1 LRSQLAVFYEQ
12 EVKMIRRKLLG
23 ILMGAIIFGLCFTT
37 QVMATEQDMSAALVA
52 EELKTLS
59 NAVDNLSRQ
68 IAKQSGNAEE
78 ETTLRKLDIAIAY
91 LNFRS
96 RRIEMFERD
105 LQSSRASRN
114 RIEDVLEQFQRE
126 ENSLSQ
132 SFDSNQQDTMQK
144 AREELR
150 FRQQAIKDRGSR
162 LDEEIILLENRIMDM
177 RSQLDS
183 VESFVQKNLQFYR

>member
-1 LRSQLAVFYEQ
+1 
-12 EVKMIRRKLLG
+12 MIHRKLLG
-23 ILMGAIIFGLCFTT
+23 ILMGAIIFGLCFTS
-37 QVMATEQDMSAALVA
+37 QAMATEQDMSAVLVA

-132 SFDSNQQDTMQK
+132 SFDSNQQDAMQK

-150 FRQQAIKDRGSR
+150 FRQQAIKDRGGR

>member
-1 LRSQLAVFYEQ
+1 
-12 EVKMIRRKLLG
+12 MIRRKLLG

-132 SFDSNQQDTMQK
+132 SFDSNQQDAMQK
-144 AREELR
+144 APEELR

>member
-1 LRSQLAVFYEQ
+1 
-12 EVKMIRRKLLG
+12 MIRRKLLG
-23 ILMGAIIFGLCFTT
+23 ILMGAIIFGLCFTS

-132 SFDSNQQDTMQK
+132 SFDSNQQESMQK

>member
-1 LRSQLAVFYEQ
+1 
-12 EVKMIRRKLLG
+12 MIRRKLLG
-23 ILMGAIIFGLCFTT
+23 ILMGAIIFGLCFTS

-132 SFDSNQQDTMQK
+132 SFDSNQQDAMQK

>member
-1 LRSQLAVFYEQ
+1 
-12 EVKMIRRKLLG
+12 
-23 ILMGAIIFGLCFTT
+23 MGAIIICHCFTS
-37 QVMATEQDMSAALVA
+37 QSMATEQDISAALVA
-52 EELKTLS
+52 DELKTLS

-105 LQSSRASRN
+105 LQSSRASR
-114 RIEDVLEQFQRE
+114 
-126 ENSLSQ
+126 LSQ
-132 SFDSNQQDTMQK
+132 SFDSNQQESMQK

-177 RSQLDS
+177 RSQIDS

>member
-1 LRSQLAVFYEQ
+1 
-12 EVKMIRRKLLG
+12 
-23 ILMGAIIFGLCFTT
+23 MGAIIFGLCFTS
-37 QVMATEQDMSAALVA
+37 QAMATEQDMSAALVA

-132 SFDSNQQDTMQK
+132 SFDSNQQDAMQK

-150 FRQQAIKDRGSR
+150 FRQQAIKDRGGR

>member
-1 LRSQLAVFYEQ
+1 MIHRTLLR
-12 EVKMIRRKLLG
+12 
-23 ILMGAIIFGLCFTT
+23 ILMGAIIIGLCFTN
-37 QVMATEQDMSAALVA
+37 QAMATEQDISAALVA
-52 EELKTLS
+52 DELKSLS

-132 SFDSNQQDTMQK
+132 SFDSNQQDAMQK

-150 FRQQAIKDRGSR
+150 FRQQAIKDRGGR

>member
-1 LRSQLAVFYEQ
+1 
-12 EVKMIRRKLLG
+12 MIRRKLLR
-23 ILMGAIIFGLCFTT
+23 ILMGAIIIGLCFTS
-37 QVMATEQDMSAALVA
+37 QAMATEQDMSATLVA

-68 IAKQSGNAEE
+68 IAKQSGNSEE

-132 SFDSNQQDTMQK
+132 SFDSNQQDAMQR

-177 RSQLDS
+177 RSQIDS

>member
-1 LRSQLAVFYEQ
+1 
-12 EVKMIRRKLLG
+12 MIHRKLLR
-23 ILMGAIIFGLCFTT
+23 ILMGAIIICHCFTS
-37 QVMATEQDMSAALVA
+37 QSMATEQDISAALVA
-52 EELKTLS
+52 DELKTLS

-132 SFDSNQQDTMQK
+132 SFDSNQQESMQK

>member
-1 LRSQLAVFYEQ
+1 
-12 EVKMIRRKLLG
+12 MIHRKLLR
-23 ILMGAIIFGLCFTT
+23 ILMGAIIIGLCFTS
-37 QVMATEQDMSAALVA
+37 QAMATEQDMSAALVA
-52 EELKTLS
+52 DELKTLS

-68 IAKQSGNAEE
+68 IAKQSGNSEE

-132 SFDSNQQDTMQK
+132 SFDSNQQDAMQK

-177 RSQLDS
+177 RSQIDS

>member
-1 LRSQLAVFYEQ
+1 V
-12 EVKMIRRKLLG
+12 IHRKLLR
-23 ILMGAIIFGLCFTT
+23 ILMAAIIVGLCFTS
-37 QVMATEQDMSAALVA
+37 QAMATEQDISAALVA
-52 EELKTLS
+52 VELKTLS
-59 NAVDNLSRQ
+59 NAVDNLSRH
-68 IAKQSGNAEE
+68 IAKQSGKTEE
-78 ETTLRKLDIAIAY
+78 ETTLHKLDIAIAY

-105 LQSSRASRN
+105 LQSSRASRS
-114 RIEDVLEQFQRE
+114 RIEDALEQFQRE

-132 SFDSNQQDTMQK
+132 RFDSNQQNAMQR

-150 FRQQAIKDRGSR
+150 FRQQVIKDRGSR

-177 RSQLDS
+177 RSQIDS